1 MQLSRRLKAVA
12 DLVTQGNR
20 VSDVGCDHA
29 YISIYLIE
37 HNIAKHVIAM
47 DVNKGPLL
55 RAKANISKKNLLDRI
70 ETRLSDGLEKLKVDE
85 VDTILLAGMGGV
97 LMIRILEEGRET
109 VASAKELILQPQ
121 SEIASVRKYLHS
133 IGFSIVVEHM
143 LIEDGKYYDI
153 IKAVRSIKDDRDEL
167 SYEKEV
173 FYQYGKLMLENKD
186 EVLFEYLLKE
196 KETYERVLETL
207 SKTQTDKTLER
218 YEEVKSQLAI
228 INEALLYFNNDDV
241 LV

>member
-12 DLVTQGNR
+12 DLVTPQNR
-20 VSDVGCDHA
+20 VADVGCDHA

-47 DVNKGPLL
+47 DVNKGPLE

-70 ETRLSDGLEKLKVDE
+70 DTRLSDGLEKLEPGE

-97 LMIRILEEGRET
+97 LMIRILEDGSES
-109 VASAKELILQPQ
+109 VQSVNELILQPQ
-121 SEIASVRKYLHS
+121 SEIAYLRKYLHS
-133 IGFSIVVEHM
+133 IGFSIINEHM

-153 IKAVRSIKDDRDEL
+153 IKAVRNTAKE

-173 FYQYGKLMLENKD
+173 FYQYGKLMLENND
-186 EVLFEYLLKE
+186 EVLKEYLRKE
-196 KETYERVLETL
+196 KETYLTVLDTL
-207 SKTQTDKTLER
+207 SRSQTEKSLER
-218 YEEVKSQLAI
+218 IREVNSLI
-228 INEALLYFNNDDV
+228 DYINEALNYYN
-241 LV
+241 